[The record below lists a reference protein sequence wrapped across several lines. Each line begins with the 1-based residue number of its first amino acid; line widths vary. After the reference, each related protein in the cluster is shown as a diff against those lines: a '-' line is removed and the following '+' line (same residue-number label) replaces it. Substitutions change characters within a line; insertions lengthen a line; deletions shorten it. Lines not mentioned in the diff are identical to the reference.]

1 MATVV
6 SFPERGEVFLDA
18 RGHGSPRTS
27 NSDDR
32 EHQRSRALRVSWHH
46 DVGTVVLSLWRGGVC
61 SGSFRL
67 PVDEVPALLA
77 VLAGSRAVS
86 PSRPLGHPVGAAG
99 VRSKARGSGAST
111 SPGSM
116 AR

>member
-18 RGHGSPRTS
+18 RGEGRT
-27 NSDDR
+27 
-32 EHQRSRALRVSWHH
+32 LRVSWHH
-46 DVGTVVLSLWRGGVC
+46 DVGMVVFSLWRGATC
-61 SGSFRL
+61 TGSFRL
-67 PVDEVPALLA
+67 PADEVPALLA
-77 VLAGSRAVS
+77 ALAGGLATALDQ
-86 PSRPLGHPVGAAG
+86 PAGAAEA
-99 VRSKARGSGAST
+99 RSKARGSGAST

>member
-6 SFPERGEVFLDA
+6 SFPERGDVFLDA
-18 RGHGSPRTS
+18 RG
-27 NSDDR
+27 
-32 EHQRSRALRVSWHH
+32 ESRALRVSWHH
-46 DVGTVVLSLWRGGVC
+46 EVGLVVFSLWRADVC

-67 PVDEVPALLA
+67 PADDVPALLA
-77 VLAGSRAVS
+77 VLAGGLAESLAGQ
-86 PSRPLGHPVGAAG
+86 PDHPAGAAG

-111 SPGSM
+111 SPGSI

>member
-18 RGHGSPRTS
+18 RGEART
-27 NSDDR
+27 
-32 EHQRSRALRVSWHH
+32 LRVSWHH
-46 DVGTVVLSLWRGGVC
+46 DVGTVVFSLWRGAVC

-67 PVDEVPALLA
+67 PADDVPALLA
-77 VLAGSRAVS
+77 VLAGGLADVPAQSLAD
-86 PSRPLGHPVGAAG
+86 RPGQPVGAAG

-111 SPGSM
+111 SPGSI